1 MKNAKFEGVGWY
13 YKLGDTVLP
22 VNLSFGNR
30 QYKKELAELRS
41 LENFLQLR
49 NLMLMTII
57 PKKLSAVDH
66 EQSAYLRAA
75 ISRVSP
81 NFTKF

>member
-1 MKNAKFEGVGWY
+1 MKNTKFEGVGWF
-13 YKLGDTVLP
+13 YKFNSHYFP
-22 VNLSFGNR
+22 KNLSFGNR
-30 QYKKELAELRS
+30 QYKKELAELES
-41 LENFLQLR
+41 IENFLEIR

-57 PKKLSAVDH
+57 PKKLNAADH

>member
-13 YKLGDTVLP
+13 MGNVVP
-22 VNLSFGNR
+22 ENLSFGNR

-41 LENFLQLR
+41 LENFLELR

-57 PKKLSAVDH
+57 PKKLNAADH